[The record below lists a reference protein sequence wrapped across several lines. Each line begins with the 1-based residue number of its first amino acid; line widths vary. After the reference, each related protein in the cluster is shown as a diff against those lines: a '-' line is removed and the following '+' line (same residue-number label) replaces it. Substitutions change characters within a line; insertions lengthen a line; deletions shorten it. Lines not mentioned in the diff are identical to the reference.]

1 MNGGNG
7 PIWDSVLFNLPYMLY
22 KYQGNMDIV
31 KENAHA
37 MMSYLEY
44 ICRQRDEEGI
54 IEIGLG
60 DLGPVCRNSDDYI
73 VPLGFTDS
81 VCILDIC
88 RKSEKM
94 FRAAGLNHNADF
106 AKNLGDELYFA
117 VRKKYL
123 NTDTMT
129 IKSRCQTAQAMVYIL
144 IFSQRRKNNMLSDN

>member
-1 MNGGNG
+1 
-7 PIWDSVLFNLPYMLY
+7 
-22 KYQGNMDIV
+22 MDIV

-81 VCILDIC
+81 VCVLDSC
-88 RKSEKM
+88 R
-94 FRAAGLNHNADF
+94 
-106 AKNLGDELYFA
+106 
-117 VRKKYL
+117 
-123 NTDTMT
+123 
-129 IKSRCQTAQAMVYIL
+129 
-144 IFSQRRKNNMLSDN
+144 